1 MNACKCGRYPV
12 QMHLDSCTAAVLEV
26 TWCEVSRRHG
36 IMTSGATETPLMF
49 PAYNP
54 EFLPP
59 HRITR
64 RAHVCFKAAHK
75 STQYFPTHTHT
86 CAYRLR
92 DSTLGVHQC
101 TN

>member
-64 RAHVCFKAAHK
+64 RTHVLQSSTQEHTVFPHPHTHVC
-75 STQYFPTHTHT
+75 
-86 CAYRLR
+86 L
-92 DSTLGVHQC
+92 
-101 TN
+101 